1 MPMIPHM
8 RAACLWDTRF
18 VAGAAVARRSRDA
31 AAVIELA
38 RRSSVLAPSALVLET
53 AMRAGAAARRR
64 PAACRGV
71 VPTAT
76 TGERA
81 NTECI

>member
-1 MPMIPHM
+1 M
-8 RAACLWDTRF
+8 RAAYLWDARF
-18 VAGAAVARRSRDA
+18 PAGVAVARRSRDA

-38 RRSSVLAPSALVLET
+38 RRSSVLAPRAFALET
-53 AMRAGAAARRR
+53 AMRVGAFARRR